1 MGFAQRSRLRLLN
14 LFEPSEHGPPRAAV
28 APLPLGLWSE
38 PIVDCVTTLDL
49 AIARYMVLAQAIGV
63 IVAATGAWAH
73 LWS

>member
-1 MGFAQRSRLRLLN
+1 MLPDSHKGVDF
-14 LFEPSEHGPPRAAV
+14 RAGV
-28 APLPLGLWSE
+28 TGAPQGRGDKFQH
-38 PIVDCVTTLDL
+38 VDLSNLDL